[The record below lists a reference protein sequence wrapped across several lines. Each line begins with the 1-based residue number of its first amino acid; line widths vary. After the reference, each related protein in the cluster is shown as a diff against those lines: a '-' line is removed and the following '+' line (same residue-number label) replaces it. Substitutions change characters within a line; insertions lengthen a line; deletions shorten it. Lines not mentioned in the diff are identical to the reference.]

1 MRFIEKTLRSLL
13 RASEYAAMADRTAAS
28 TGFLQSIDPRAKIA
42 VLVVLLIGAASSP
55 RIWPIAAIL
64 LVLCGLAWRSH
75 IPLSSLAA
83 WVWMPVV
90 LFTGIIALP
99 AAFMSAGAHSAA
111 LLVLRAE
118 TAATLSALLVLTT
131 AWPRVLR
138 ALRWFHL
145 PVVVVA
151 ILGMTCRYIF
161 LILQTALEMFESRK
175 SRTVGLLPPADRRRL
190 AAASAGVLLSRSLAL
205 SNEVHLAMLS
215 RGFRGEIRL
224 FDELP

>member
-1 MRFIEKTLRSLL
+1 MSFIEKTLRSLV
-13 RASEYAAMADRTAAS
+13 RTSEYAAMAERTAGGA
-28 TGFLQSIDPRAKIA
+28 GLLQTVDPRAKIA
-42 VLVVLLIGAASSP
+42 ALVVLLIASASSP
-55 RIWPIAAIL
+55 RLLPIAAIL
-64 LVLCGLAWRSH
+64 LILCVLAWRSR

-83 WVWMPVV
+83 WVWTPVL
-90 LFTGIIALP
+90 LFTGVIALP
-99 AAFMSAGAHSAA
+99 AAFMAPGMHSAA

-131 AWPRVLR
+131 PWPRILR

-145 PVVVVA
+145 PAIIVA
-151 ILGMTCRYIF
+151 ILGMTYRYIF
-161 LILQTALEMFESRK
+161 LILRTALEMFESRK
-175 SRTVGLLPPADRRRL
+175 SRTVGVLPPADRRRL
-190 AAASAGVLLSRSLAL
+190 AASSAGVLLSRSLAL

>member
-1 MRFIEKTLRSLL
+1 MSFVEKTLRTLL
-13 RASEYAAMADRTAAS
+13 RASEYAAMADRTAAAN
-28 TGFLQSIDPRAKIA
+28 GLLQSIDPRAKIA
-42 VLVVLLIGAASSP
+42 VLVVLLVGAASSP
-55 RIWPIAAIL
+55 RIWPIAATL

-75 IPLSSLAA
+75 ISLSILVA
-83 WVWMPVV
+83 WVWTPVL

-99 AAFMSAGAHSAA
+99 AAFMSAGPHSAA

-131 AWPRVLR
+131 AWPQILR